1 MEDISTIENLIKE
14 IESRK
19 EVYATQLINFLMNTN
34 NFALCNKV
42 AFVLVDNFKDDRIED
57 CLVKLIKDPKWK
69 NRNGTL
75 LYLLGEYTTNSKYLK
90 FLIDLIIENTDDGEI
105 YMGAYSM
112 IINMQPPLD
121 KKEIVRCVKFL
132 NEERTK
138 ENHDEYK
145 KQMIDSILKDLDGQK
160 DICEFYKQF
169 KD

>member
-1 MEDISTIENLIKE
+1 MEDISKIENLIKE

-19 EVYATQLINFLMNTN
+19 EGYATQLINFLMNTN

-75 LYLLGEYTTNSKYLK
+75 LYLFGEYTTNSKYLK

-145 KQMIDSILKDLDGQK
+145 KQMIDSILKYLDGQK

>member
-1 MEDISTIENLIKE
+1 MEDISKIENLIKE

-19 EVYATQLINFLMNTN
+19 EGYVTQLINFLMNTN

-75 LYLLGEYTTNSKYLK
+75 LYLLGEYTNNSKYLK

-121 KKEIVRCVKFL
+121 KKVIVRCLKFL
-132 NEERTK
+132 NEERVK
-138 ENHDEYK
+138 ENLDEYK
-145 KQMIDSILKDLDGQK
+145 KQMIDSILKYLDGQK
-160 DICEFYKQF
+160 EICEFYKQF

>member
-145 KQMIDSILKDLDGQK
+145 KQMIDSILKYLDGQK